1 MRLGH
6 VIGRVTLSHQD
17 PAYKGGRFLLVQP
30 FDRSRYERARVDSA
44 HPESHVPSSTP
55 LPKGNSLVVYDNLGA
70 DLGHVIGYI
79 EGSEATAPFAQP
91 TPVDAFNAAIIDQ
104 IFYTPPG

>member
-6 VIGRVTLSHQD
+6 VIGRVTLSKQD

-30 FDRSRYERARVDSA
+30 FTKAQFA
-44 HPESHVPSSTP
+44 GAAMTP
-55 LPKGNSLVVYDNLGA
+55 LAPGSSLVVYDNLGA
-70 DLGHVIGYI
+70 GPGHVIGFT
-79 EGSEATAPFAQP
+79 ESTEASAPFPQP

-104 IFYTPPG
+104 IFYTPPA